1 MSVAKCLSCSRNG
14 ESCSEME
21 NCDATNSEVL
31 DLSTLTESVAGDD
44 ATEQSEALGSRQVRS
59 IYLIHEDPQETF
71 FCDQHDFLVATDALF
86 SKGDKRISCCGN
98 LISTLI
104 SAQKT

>member
-1 MSVAKCLSCSRNG
+1 MNG
-14 ESCSEME
+14 EGKMRNEFAE
-21 NCDATNSEVL
+21 WH
-31 DLSTLTESVAGDD
+31 VAWL
-44 ATEQSEALGSRQVRS
+44 AQWHNYAEFNIRRS
-59 IYLIHEDPQETF
+59 FPQATF

-104 SAQKT
+104 SG

>member
-1 MSVAKCLSCSRNG
+1 MLGTGVHKAEFHCIWCLA
-14 ESCSEME
+14 EK
-21 NCDATNSEVL
+21 
-31 DLSTLTESVAGDD
+31 
-44 ATEQSEALGSRQVRS
+44 
-59 IYLIHEDPQETF
+59 HEDPQATF

-104 SAQKT
+104 SGQKT

>member
-1 MSVAKCLSCSRNG
+1 MCSN
-14 ESCSEME
+14 CSGVNEWE
-21 NCDATNSEVL
+21 RGLEPTKTIL
-31 DLSTLTESVAGDD
+31 
-44 ATEQSEALGSRQVRS
+44 
-59 IYLIHEDPQETF
+59 HEDPQATF

-104 SAQKT
+104 SGQKT

>member
-1 MSVAKCLSCSRNG
+1 MLLLIWIFEPLIVPHA
-14 ESCSEME
+14 
-21 NCDATNSEVL
+21 
-31 DLSTLTESVAGDD
+31 STIKGNVIDV
-44 ATEQSEALGSRQVRS
+44 Q
-59 IYLIHEDPQETF
+59 HEDPQATF

-104 SAQKT
+104 SGQKT

>member
-1 MSVAKCLSCSRNG
+1 MLFVDC
-14 ESCSEME
+14 
-21 NCDATNSEVL
+21 
-31 DLSTLTESVAGDD
+31 
-44 ATEQSEALGSRQVRS
+44 EQSARAREHRGDERNEGGSLSRLAPSVTRVVICVSWALRS
-59 IYLIHEDPQETF
+59 TDHEDPQATF

-104 SAQKT
+104 SGQKT

>member
-1 MSVAKCLSCSRNG
+1 MLAGANLRSGSIFVSLWKLSQVTQMLIFRAWATCGFKEAKACEWNPFRP
-14 ESCSEME
+14 
-21 NCDATNSEVL
+21 
-31 DLSTLTESVAGDD
+31 
-44 ATEQSEALGSRQVRS
+44 
-59 IYLIHEDPQETF
+59 HEDPQATF

-104 SAQKT
+104 SGQKT

>member
-1 MSVAKCLSCSRNG
+1 MVVNSSLKVAEHSFRSLWVYSFAKSWQGKGCSSQA
-14 ESCSEME
+14 E
-21 NCDATNSEVL
+21 
-31 DLSTLTESVAGDD
+31 
-44 ATEQSEALGSRQVRS
+44 
-59 IYLIHEDPQETF
+59 HEDPQGTF

-104 SAQKT
+104 SGQKM